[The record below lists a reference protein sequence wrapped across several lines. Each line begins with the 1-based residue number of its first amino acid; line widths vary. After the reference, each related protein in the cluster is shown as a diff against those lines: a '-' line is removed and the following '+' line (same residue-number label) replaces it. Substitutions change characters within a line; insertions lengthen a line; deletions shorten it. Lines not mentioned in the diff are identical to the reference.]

1 MSVNEFTK
9 DEIEYLLSLRA
20 VNKVSNGRIRYS
32 EEFKR
37 ECMQKYADGESPI
50 KIFRDAGMDPV
61 LIGYKRIERCISRWR
76 ENNRLASNSSGG
88 GIFYG
93 RWWRKRT
100 WGITGPR
107 ILPQGICAR

>member
-88 GIFYG
+88 GGYLL
-93 RWWRKRT
+93 W
-100 WGITGPR
+100 PMV
-107 ILPQGICAR
+107 A